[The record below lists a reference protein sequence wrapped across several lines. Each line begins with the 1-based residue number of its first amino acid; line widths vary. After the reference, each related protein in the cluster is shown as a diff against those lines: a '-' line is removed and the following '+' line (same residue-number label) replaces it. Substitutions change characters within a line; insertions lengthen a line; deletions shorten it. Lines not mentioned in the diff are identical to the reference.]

1 MQRLTAARTQAW
13 GITNALIQ
21 SRWTRGCP
29 SRDDSCSPPR
39 ASVPRCKG
47 RNFATRMG
55 KGCRVLVCGHASV
68 GKTAILEQLLY
79 GNHKV
84 GQASAP
90 TVEDVYVAWVE
101 TERGSREQ
109 MRLYDTRGLRG
120 GSAADLPRHYLAQ
133 ADGFVLVYSVDSVE
147 SFRCVEAIKREIDRV
162 RDKKEVTV
170 VVLGNKNDTAGPCR
184 AVRPDHAQLWAR
196 AERVRLWEVSV
207 VDRRSLSDPFVYLAS
222 RMSQPPSK
230 PTFPLSRRSKGGTSD
245 NSSQHQ

>member
-1 MQRLTAARTQAW
+1 
-13 GITNALIQ
+13 
-21 SRWTRGCP
+21 
-29 SRDDSCSPPR
+29 
-39 ASVPRCKG
+39 
-47 RNFATRMG
+47 MG
-55 KGCRVLVCGHASV
+55 KGCRVLVCGLASV

-84 GQASAP
+84 GGPP

-109 MRLYDTRGLRG
+109 MRF
-120 GSAADLPRHYLAQ
+120 AADLPRHYLAQ

-170 VVLGNKNDTAGPCR
+170 VVLGNKSDTTGLCR

-207 VDRRSLSDPFVYLAS
+207 VDRRSLSEPFVYLAS
-222 RMSQPPSK
+222 RIRMSQPPSK
-230 PTFPLSRRSKGGTSD
+230 PTFPLSRCNKGGTSD
-245 NSSQHQ
+245 NSSLHVTSPRG